1 MNIIQQQEALKN
13 LSDIQIASEM
23 QQPSGQMPLYLI
35 STEAKRRAD
44 LRERYKVDASG
55 PPPASTVQEDLLR
68 SVMSSQ
74 MAPTGIAQ
82 GISPTPPPASKSALQ
97 MPPMADPSAAGIM
110 QGATP
115 QGLPGNA
122 QMQPQGFANGGGIRS
137 RRTMAGAFGPTDFV
151 STIPFINRL
160 TGNAPP
166 LPPGRGIFEPAPGSE
181 FFSINDPERLERPD
195 PSSSSSAVLNPKGQA
210 QRAAYNLP
218 VRNAYMDANPYEF
231 TATARLGIGEGDPS
245 ADPYVPTRTSI
256 DAEDPYVPQGRTR
269 DYDFAPIT
277 PRYNGERSTDY
288 TIADFGGVPRPFDGN
303 GATAEPPMTPLQQAE
318 AKQEAFLSGLGA
330 NGAGGAGGAGGAA
343 AMPSSLNL
351 DSSFDYKQTLADKLA
366 ELNKQGDPYAD
377 QAAKLTARED
387 DIKSDADANKWMA
400 LAKAGFGAAAG
411 TSQYGLSNIAQGAMV
426 GLDDYNASQ
435 KDITAREDK
444 LFDANT
450 AMIGLQEN
458 LKAVRAD
465 ESYKFAQG
473 VQSAVE
479 TNNNIKIAENSALVK
494 QQEIKARE
502 EQSIRTLRAGA
513 IENDLT
519 RAATA
524 EQTKETLESRERIA
538 KLPPKELQLVNEFIR
553 LSSSNKPEDIKAA
566 SLLESNLNP
575 SLNKALTVQDK
586 KWGQAMSAAGK
597 TMEMPIPTDNEGK
610 GYEKAMAEY
619 SNLVLQNFTA
629 LGGNEQLGQSFII
642 ARLGGGTSS
651 RVPSTGSIVNGVF
664 VKN

>member
-1 MNIIQQQEALKN
+1 MNIIQQQEALKD
-13 LSDIQIASEM
+13 LSDSQIASEM
-23 QQPSGQMPLYLI
+23 QRPSGQMPLYLV

-44 LRERYKVDASG
+44 LRNRYKADASG

-97 MPPMADPSAAGIM
+97 MSPTANPSAAGIM

-122 QMQPQGFANGGGIRS
+122 QMQPQGFANGGQVRRFNVGGILADVMNDPGVSQFEKRKLYALSQRNAATRAGIAGLSTAPDYTGADFGGISPPNSSSVPVRRLPSIPSMEDGAPLIPNIPPMLLGGEDGLTAQNEAANATRRS
-137 RRTMAGAFGPTDFV
+137 INASEPADRLGQDGTNYEPSSGGPDYDGPPYVAPTD
-151 STIPFINRL
+151 P
-160 TGNAPP
+160 
-166 LPPGRGIFEPAPGSE
+166 
-181 FFSINDPERLERPD
+181 
-195 PSSSSSAVLNPKGQA
+195 
-210 QRAAYNLP
+210 
-218 VRNAYMDANPYEF
+218 
-231 TATARLGIGEGDPS
+231 
-245 ADPYVPTRTSI
+245 
-256 DAEDPYVPQGRTR
+256 
-269 DYDFAPIT
+269 
-277 PRYNGERSTDY
+277 DY
-288 TIADFGGVPRPFDGN
+288 TLADFGGVPRSFDGN
-303 GATAEPPMTPLQQAE
+303 GTLPMTPLQQAE
-318 AKQEAFLSGLGA
+318 AKQKAFLSGLGA
-330 NGAGGAGGAGGAA
+330 NGAGGASGAGGAGNAA
-343 AMPSSLNL
+343 AMPSLKL
-351 DSSFDYKQTLADKLA
+351 DSSFKYEQTLADKLA

-400 LAKAGFGAAAG
+400 LARAGFGAAAG
-411 TSQYGLSNIAQGAMV
+411 TSQYGLSNIAEGAMA

-473 VQSAVE
+473 MQSAQE
-479 TNNNIKIAENSALVK
+479 TNNNIEIAKNNALVE
-494 QQEIKARE
+494 QQKIKARE
-502 EQSIRTLRAGA
+502 KQSIRTLRADA
-513 IENDLT
+513 IQSDLT

-597 TMEMPIPTDNEGK
+597 VMDMPIPTDEGYK
-610 GYEKAMAEY
+610 KAMAEY

>member
-1 MNIIQQQEALKN
+1 MNIIQQQEALKD
-13 LSDIQIASEM
+13 LSDSQIASEM
-23 QQPSGQMPLYLI
+23 QRPSGQMPLYLV

-44 LRERYKVDASG
+44 LRNRYKADASG

-74 MAPTGIAQ
+74 MTPTGIAQ

-97 MPPMADPSAAGIM
+97 MSPTANPSAAGIM

-122 QMQPQGFANGGGIRS
+122 QMQPQGFANGGQVRRFNVGGILADVMNDPGVSQFEKRKLYALSQRNAATRAGIAGLSTAPDYTGADFGGISPPNSSSVPVRRLPSIPSMEDGAPLIPNIPPMLLGGEDGLTAQNEAANATRRS
-137 RRTMAGAFGPTDFV
+137 INASEPADMFGQDGMNYEPSSGGPDYDGPPYVAPTD
-151 STIPFINRL
+151 P
-160 TGNAPP
+160 
-166 LPPGRGIFEPAPGSE
+166 
-181 FFSINDPERLERPD
+181 
-195 PSSSSSAVLNPKGQA
+195 
-210 QRAAYNLP
+210 
-218 VRNAYMDANPYEF
+218 
-231 TATARLGIGEGDPS
+231 
-245 ADPYVPTRTSI
+245 
-256 DAEDPYVPQGRTR
+256 
-269 DYDFAPIT
+269 
-277 PRYNGERSTDY
+277 DY
-288 TIADFGGVPRPFDGN
+288 TLADFGGVPRSFDGN
-303 GATAEPPMTPLQQAE
+303 GTSPMTPLQQAE
-318 AKQEAFLSGLGA
+318 AEQEALISGL
-330 NGAGGAGGAGGAA
+330 GAGGAGGAGNAA
-343 AMPSSLNL
+343 DMPSLKL
-351 DSSFDYKQTLADKLA
+351 DSSFDYKQTLANKLA

-400 LAKAGFGAAAG
+400 LARAGFGAAAG
-411 TSQYGLSNIAQGAMV
+411 TSQYGLENIAQGAMA

-465 ESYKFAQG
+465 ESYRFAQG
-473 VQSAVE
+473 MQSAAE
-479 TNNNIKIAENSALVK
+479 TNNNIKIAENRARVE
-494 QQEIKARE
+494 QQKIKATE

-513 IENDLT
+513 LDSKLT
-519 RAATA
+519 RAARA
-524 EQTKETLESRERIA
+524 EQNKETRESNERIA
-538 KLPPKELQLVNEFIR
+538 KLPPKELQLVNELVR
-553 LSSSNKPEDIKAA
+553 LSSSKEPGDMKAA
-566 SLLESNLNP
+566 EILETTLNP
-575 SLNKALTVQDK
+575 SLSKALTVQDK

-597 TMEMPIPTDNEGK
+597 VMEMPIPTDEGYK
-610 GYEKAMAEY
+610 KNMAEY

-651 RVPSTGSIVNGVF
+651 RVPPTGSIVNGVF

>member
-1 MNIIQQQEALKN
+1 MNIIQQQEALKD
-13 LSDIQIASEM
+13 LSDSQIASEM
-23 QQPSGQMPLYLI
+23 QRPSGQMPLYLV

-44 LRERYKVDASG
+44 LRNRYKADASG

-74 MAPTGIAQ
+74 MTPTGIAQ

-97 MPPMADPSAAGIM
+97 MSPTANPSAAGIM

-122 QMQPQGFANGGGIRS
+122 QMQPQGFANGGQVRRFNVGGILADVMNDPGVSQFEKRKLYALS
-137 RRTMAGAFGPTDFV
+137 RRNAATKAGIAGLSTAPDYTGADFGGISPPNSSSVPVRRLPSIPSMEDGAPLIPNIPPMLLGGEDGLTAQNEAANATRRSINASEPADMFGQDGMNYEPSSGGPDYDGPPYVAPTD
-151 STIPFINRL
+151 P
-160 TGNAPP
+160 
-166 LPPGRGIFEPAPGSE
+166 
-181 FFSINDPERLERPD
+181 
-195 PSSSSSAVLNPKGQA
+195 
-210 QRAAYNLP
+210 
-218 VRNAYMDANPYEF
+218 
-231 TATARLGIGEGDPS
+231 
-245 ADPYVPTRTSI
+245 
-256 DAEDPYVPQGRTR
+256 
-269 DYDFAPIT
+269 
-277 PRYNGERSTDY
+277 DY
-288 TIADFGGVPRPFDGN
+288 TLADFGGVPRSFDGN
-303 GATAEPPMTPLQQAE
+303 GTSPMTPLQQAE
-318 AKQEAFLSGLGA
+318 AEQEALISGL
-330 NGAGGAGGAGGAA
+330 GAGGAGGAGNAA
-343 AMPSSLNL
+343 DMPSLKL
-351 DSSFDYKQTLADKLA
+351 DSSFDYKQTLANKLA

-400 LAKAGFGAAAG
+400 LARAGFGAAAG
-411 TSQYGLSNIAQGAMV
+411 TSQYGLENIAQGAMA

-473 VQSAVE
+473 MQSAVE
-479 TNNNIKIAENSALVK
+479 TNNNIKIAENRARVE
-494 QQEIKARE
+494 QQKIKATE

-513 IENDLT
+513 LDSKLT
-519 RAATA
+519 RAARA
-524 EQTKETLESRERIA
+524 EQNKETRESNERIA
-538 KLPPKELQLVNEFIR
+538 KLPPKELQLVNELVR
-553 LSSSNKPEDIKAA
+553 LSSSKEPGDMKAA
-566 SLLESNLNP
+566 EILETTLNP
-575 SLNKALTVQDK
+575 SLSKALTVQDK

-597 TMEMPIPTDNEGK
+597 VMEMPMPTDEGYK
-610 GYEKAMAEY
+610 KNMAEY

-651 RVPSTGSIVNGVF
+651 RVPPTGSIVNGVF

>member
-13 LSDIQIASEM
+13 LSDSQIVSEM
-23 QQPSGQMPLYLI
+23 QRPSGQMPLYLV

-44 LRERYKVDASG
+44 LRNRYKTDASG

-74 MAPTGIAQ
+74 MTPTGIAQ

-97 MPPMADPSAAGIM
+97 MSPTANPSAAGIM

-122 QMQPQGFANGGGIRS
+122 QMQPQGFANGGQVRRFNAGGILASVMNDPGVSQFEKRKLYALSQQNAATRAGVAGLSPRSTPMLPPDSGITSTAPDSTDADFGGISPPNSSSVPGRRFPSMEDGAGAVFS
-137 RRTMAGAFGPTDFV
+137 RRIPAMLENPAALTDAGIAARRSINASEPADRLGQDGMNYEPSSGGPDYDGPPYVAPTD
-151 STIPFINRL
+151 P
-160 TGNAPP
+160 
-166 LPPGRGIFEPAPGSE
+166 
-181 FFSINDPERLERPD
+181 
-195 PSSSSSAVLNPKGQA
+195 
-210 QRAAYNLP
+210 
-218 VRNAYMDANPYEF
+218 
-231 TATARLGIGEGDPS
+231 
-245 ADPYVPTRTSI
+245 
-256 DAEDPYVPQGRTR
+256 
-269 DYDFAPIT
+269 
-277 PRYNGERSTDY
+277 DY
-288 TIADFGGVPRPFDGN
+288 TLADFGGVPRSFDGN
-303 GATAEPPMTPLQQAE
+303 GTSPMTPLQQAE
-318 AKQEAFLSGLGA
+318 AEQEALISGL
-330 NGAGGAGGAGGAA
+330 GAGGAGGAGNAA
-343 AMPSSLNL
+343 DMPSLKL
-351 DSSFDYKQTLADKLA
+351 DSSFDYKQTLANKLA

-400 LAKAGFGAAAG
+400 LARAGFGAAAG
-411 TSQYGLSNIAQGAMV
+411 TSQYGLSNIAEGAMA

-465 ESYKFAQG
+465 ESYRFAQG
-473 VQSAVE
+473 MQSAAE
-479 TNNNIKIAENSALVK
+479 TNNNIKIAENRARVE
-494 QQEIKARE
+494 QQKIKATE

-513 IENDLT
+513 LDSKLT
-519 RAATA
+519 RAARA
-524 EQTKETLESRERIA
+524 EQTKETLESNERIA

-553 LSSSNKPEDIKAA
+553 LSSSDKPEDIKAA
-566 SLLESNLNP
+566 NLLEGNLNP
-575 SLNKALTVQDK
+575 TLNKALTVQDK

-597 TMEMPIPTDNEGK
+597 VMEMPIRTDE
-610 GYEKAMAEY
+610 GYEKNMAEY

-651 RVPSTGSIVNGVF
+651 RVPPTGSIVNGVF

>member
-1 MNIIQQQEALKN
+1 MNIIQQQEALKD
-13 LSDIQIASEM
+13 LSDSQIASEM
-23 QQPSGQMPLYLI
+23 QRPSGQMPLYLV

-44 LRERYKVDASG
+44 LRNRYKADASG

-74 MAPTGIAQ
+74 MTPTGIAQ

-97 MPPMADPSAAGIM
+97 MSPTANPSAAGIM

-122 QMQPQGFANGGGIRS
+122 QMQPQGFANGGQVRRFNVGGILADVMNDPGVSQFEKRKLYALS
-137 RRTMAGAFGPTDFV
+137 RRNAATKAGIAGLSTAPDYTGADFGGISPPNSSSVPVRRLPSIPSMEDGAPLIPNIPPMLLGGEDGLTAQNEAANATRRSINASEPADMFGQDGMNYEPSSGGPDYDGPPYVAPTD
-151 STIPFINRL
+151 P
-160 TGNAPP
+160 
-166 LPPGRGIFEPAPGSE
+166 
-181 FFSINDPERLERPD
+181 
-195 PSSSSSAVLNPKGQA
+195 
-210 QRAAYNLP
+210 
-218 VRNAYMDANPYEF
+218 
-231 TATARLGIGEGDPS
+231 
-245 ADPYVPTRTSI
+245 
-256 DAEDPYVPQGRTR
+256 
-269 DYDFAPIT
+269 
-277 PRYNGERSTDY
+277 DY
-288 TIADFGGVPRPFDGN
+288 TLADFGGVPRSFDGN
-303 GATAEPPMTPLQQAE
+303 GTSPMTPLQQAE
-318 AKQEAFLSGLGA
+318 AEQEALISGL
-330 NGAGGAGGAGGAA
+330 GAGGAGGAGNAA
-343 AMPSSLNL
+343 DMPSLKL
-351 DSSFDYKQTLADKLA
+351 DSSFDYKQTLANKLA

-400 LAKAGFGAAAG
+400 LARAGFGAAAG
-411 TSQYGLSNIAQGAMV
+411 TSQYGLENIAQGAMA

-473 VQSAVE
+473 MQSAVE
-479 TNNNIKIAENSALVK
+479 TNNNIKIAENRARVE
-494 QQEIKARE
+494 QQKIKATE

-513 IENDLT
+513 LDSKLT
-519 RAATA
+519 RAARA
-524 EQTKETLESRERIA
+524 EQNKETRESNERIA
-538 KLPPKELQLVNEFIR
+538 KLPPKELQLVNELVR
-553 LSSSNKPEDIKAA
+553 LSSSKEPGDMKAA
-566 SLLESNLNP
+566 EILETTLNP
-575 SLNKALTVQDK
+575 SLSKALTVQDK

-597 TMEMPIPTDNEGK
+597 VMEMPIPTDEGYK
-610 GYEKAMAEY
+610 KNMAEY

-651 RVPSTGSIVNGVF
+651 RVPPTGSIVNGVF

>member
-1 MNIIQQQEALKN
+1 MNIIQQQEALKD
-13 LSDIQIASEM
+13 LSDSQIASEM
-23 QQPSGQMPLYLI
+23 QRPSGQMPLYLV

-44 LRERYKVDASG
+44 LRNRYKADASG

-74 MAPTGIAQ
+74 MTPTGIAQ

-97 MPPMADPSAAGIM
+97 MSPTANPSAAGIM

-122 QMQPQGFANGGGIRS
+122 QMQPQGFANGGQVRRFNVGGILADVMNDPGVSQFEKRKLYALS
-137 RRTMAGAFGPTDFV
+137 RRNAATKAGIAGLSTAPDYTGADFGGISPPNSSSVPVRRLPSIPSMEDGAPLIPNIPPMLLGGEDGLTAQNEAANATRRSINASEPADMFGQDGMNYEPSSGGPDYDGPPYVAPTD
-151 STIPFINRL
+151 P
-160 TGNAPP
+160 
-166 LPPGRGIFEPAPGSE
+166 
-181 FFSINDPERLERPD
+181 
-195 PSSSSSAVLNPKGQA
+195 
-210 QRAAYNLP
+210 
-218 VRNAYMDANPYEF
+218 
-231 TATARLGIGEGDPS
+231 
-245 ADPYVPTRTSI
+245 
-256 DAEDPYVPQGRTR
+256 
-269 DYDFAPIT
+269 
-277 PRYNGERSTDY
+277 DY
-288 TIADFGGVPRPFDGN
+288 TLADFGGVPRSFDGN
-303 GATAEPPMTPLQQAE
+303 GTSPMTPLQQAE
-318 AKQEAFLSGLGA
+318 AEQEALISGL
-330 NGAGGAGGAGGAA
+330 GAGGAGGAGNAA
-343 AMPSSLNL
+343 DMPSLKL
-351 DSSFDYKQTLADKLA
+351 DSSFKYEQTLADKLA

-400 LAKAGFGAAAG
+400 LARAGFGAAAG
-411 TSQYGLSNIAQGAMV
+411 TSQYGLSNIAEGAMA

-465 ESYKFAQG
+465 ESYRFAQG
-473 VQSAVE
+473 MQSAAE
-479 TNNNIKIAENSALVK
+479 TNNNIKIAENRARVE
-494 QQEIKARE
+494 QQKIKATE

-513 IENDLT
+513 LDSKLT
-519 RAATA
+519 RAARA
-524 EQTKETLESRERIA
+524 EQNKETRESNERIA
-538 KLPPKELQLVNEFIR
+538 KLPPKELQLVNELVR
-553 LSSSNKPEDIKAA
+553 LSSSKEPGDMKAA
-566 SLLESNLNP
+566 EILETTLNP
-575 SLNKALTVQDK
+575 SLSKALTVQDK

-597 TMEMPIPTDNEGK
+597 VMEMPMPTDEGYK
-610 GYEKAMAEY
+610 KNMAEY

-651 RVPSTGSIVNGVF
+651 RVPPTGSIVNGVF

>member
-151 STIPFINRL
+151 STSPFINRL

-195 PSSSSSAVLNPKGQA
+195 RRGFPSMEDGAPLIPNIPVMLLAGEDGLTAQNEAANAARRSINASEPADRLGQDGTNYEPSSGGPDYDG
-210 QRAAYNLP
+210 P
-218 VRNAYMDANPYEF
+218 
-231 TATARLGIGEGDPS
+231 
-245 ADPYVPTRTSI
+245 PYVAPT
-256 DAEDPYVPQGRTR
+256 DP
-269 DYDFAPIT
+269 
-277 PRYNGERSTDY
+277 DY
-288 TIADFGGVPRPFDGN
+288 TLADFGGVPRSFDGN
-303 GATAEPPMTPLQQAE
+303 NATTKPPMTPLQQAE
-318 AKQEAFLSGLGA
+318 AKRKAFLSGLGA

-351 DSSFDYKQTLADKLA
+351 DSSFDYKQTLANKLA

-400 LAKAGFGAAAG
+400 LARAGFGAAAG
-411 TSQYGLSNIAQGAMV
+411 TSQYGLENIAQGAMA

-473 VQSAVE
+473 MQSAQE
-479 TNNNIKIAENSALVK
+479 TNNNIEIAKNNALVK

-502 EQSIRTLRAGA
+502 KQSIRTLQASA
-513 IENDLT
+513 IESDLT

-538 KLPPKELQLVNEFIR
+538 KLPPKELQLVNELVR
-553 LSSSNKPEDIKAA
+553 LSSSKEPGDIKAA
-566 SLLESNLNP
+566 EILENNLNP

-597 TMEMPIPTDNEGK
+597 VMEMPIPTDEGYK
-610 GYEKAMAEY
+610 KNMAEY